1 MMNCPI
7 CNVTLLM
14 AEKQGVDIDYCPQ
27 CRGIWLEKG
36 KLEKIIEKMS
46 SSSSPS
52 NGGYIPDSHHYD
64 KHDDHHYQDGHR
76 RKKGMFDFFD

>member
-1 MMNCPI
+1 MNCPI
-7 CNVTLLM
+7 CNVTLLL

-27 CRGIWLEKG
+27 CRGIWLDKG
-36 KLEKIIEKMS
+36 KLEKIIDKIN
-46 SSSSPS
+46 SSSSPI